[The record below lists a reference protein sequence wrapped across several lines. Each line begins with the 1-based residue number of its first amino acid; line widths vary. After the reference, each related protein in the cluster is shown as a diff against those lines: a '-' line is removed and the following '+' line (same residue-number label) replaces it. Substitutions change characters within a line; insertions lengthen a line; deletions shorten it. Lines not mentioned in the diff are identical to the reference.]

1 LPPIPSS
8 PFLAP
13 DDVPRARRPEPEEVP
28 ARPRTGLLLPSESR
42 PAPDEE
48 PEPAAVRRP
57 FPNVDEGERR
67 AILVRPDEGEE
78 WVEG

>member
-1 LPPIPSS
+1 
-8 PFLAP
+8 
-13 DDVPRARRPEPEEVP
+13 
-28 ARPRTGLLLPSESR
+28 LPSESR